1 MQSLYLVRIKNKKMK
16 IKVWIKRSK
25 ETFTL
30 RVNELLFTFNYKDTT
45 EAEQVE
51 NLKKLYENK

>member
-1 MQSLYLVRIKNKKMK
+1 MK